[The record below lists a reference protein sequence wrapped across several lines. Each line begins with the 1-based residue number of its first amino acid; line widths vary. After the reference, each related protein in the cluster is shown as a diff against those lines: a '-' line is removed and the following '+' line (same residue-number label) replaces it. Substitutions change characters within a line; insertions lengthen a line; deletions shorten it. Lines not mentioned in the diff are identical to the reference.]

1 MTNTYI
7 NYDKLFNPFL
17 IKPNLKKQNTRFFR
31 IGIFIAPEVW
41 ELEIWTKNHK
51 AQWIVVVNVRLETTL
66 MLVTVTNINV
76 VWSTMHHMNA
86 SSIPA
91 AEKEKLKGCCGE
103 MEHRE

>member
-1 MTNTYI
+1 MTNCLI
-7 NYDKLFNPFL
+7 LFL
-17 IKPNLKKQNTRFFR
+17 IKPNLKNQKTRFLESVF
-31 IGIFIAPEVW
+31 FIAPEVW

-91 AEKEKLKGCCGE
+91 AEKENLKVCCRE